1 MRNSL
6 KVLVIF
12 LLVFG
17 FLTVG
22 GSDVL
27 AQCPMCRATAESN
40 LQNGGTAGKGL
51 NLGILFILSLPYL
64 FVGTLGYLWW
74 KNRHRF
80 SAGPVEQGDPS

>member
-1 MRNSL
+1 MKFSL
-6 KVLVIF
+6 KILGTA
-12 LLVFG
+12 LLIVG
-17 FLTVG
+17 FLAIG
-22 GSDVL
+22 ADVF

-80 SAGPVEQGDPS
+80 SAGPVEQGDPA

>member
-1 MRNSL
+1 MSNRL
-6 KVLVIF
+6 KFLGSA
-12 LLVFG
+12 LLVLG
-17 FLTVG
+17 FVVI

-80 SAGPVEQGDPS
+80 SAGPVEPGDPA